1 MDITPADLI
10 NGGVNV
16 VTVYLLL
23 RLMNRLDTLT
33 DRILTY
39 LESAAT
45 QRAALL
51 KAQGIDKPEEVP

>member
-10 NGGVNV
+10 NGGVNI

-23 RLMNRLDTLT
+23 RLMNRLDSLT

-39 LESAAT
+39 LENAAT

-51 KAQGIDKPEEVP
+51 KAQGIKPEQLP